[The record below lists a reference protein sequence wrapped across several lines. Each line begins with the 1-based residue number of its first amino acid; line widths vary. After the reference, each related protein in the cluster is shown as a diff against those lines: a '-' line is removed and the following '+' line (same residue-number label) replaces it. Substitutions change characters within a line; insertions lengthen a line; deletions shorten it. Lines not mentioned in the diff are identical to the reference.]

1 MLPKH
6 RCVSAEEGESK
17 AKEFGAMFIETS
29 AKAGY
34 NVKPLFRQVAAALP
48 GIEPII
54 QKQNS
59 TSEQALMSA
68 LQAFTHFVFA
78 AVVFPEKSE
87 NGHATQPPAAAAC
100 NC

>member
-1 MLPKH
+1 MRPRHPLTSQGVVC

-48 GIEPII
+48 GIDPII

-59 TSEQALMSA
+59 TPP
-68 LQAFTHFVFA
+68 LQPLIHSFTH
-78 AVVFPEKSE
+78 PPIRGCPKELSR
-87 NGHATQPPAAAAC
+87 PPARPPL
-100 NC
+100 N